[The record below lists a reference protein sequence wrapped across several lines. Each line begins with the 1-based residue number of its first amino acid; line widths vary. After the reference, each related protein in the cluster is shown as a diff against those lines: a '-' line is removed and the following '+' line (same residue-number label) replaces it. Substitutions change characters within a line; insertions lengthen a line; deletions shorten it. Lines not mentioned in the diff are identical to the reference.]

1 MDLELLAGRI
11 KDWGLAQGF
20 DAIGIARAE
29 VGEAEPRLNAWLAK
43 GFPGVMHYMSQ
54 HGTARA
60 RPAELIPGTVTVIVG
75 RMDYLNDEEVDPKAR
90 LDGRTP
96 PPRRYTWIDLPQIP
110 RHFLR
115 CVLTSEDQR
124 FFQHHGFDWRE
135 IELAQL
141 QAERS
146 GKPLRGASTISM
158 QCARSLFLWQGRSLI
173 RKGLEAYYTFWL
185 ELLLPKRRILELYAN
200 VIEMGDGIYGI
211 EAAAQAHFGT
221 SARALNREQ
230 AALLAA
236 ILPNPRQRDP
246 RQPSPAV
253 NARAARILRAEP
265 GLKVPAAF

>member
-1 MDLELLAGRI
+1 MSRKAAPSRANRRWLRWTLALVAALFVI
-11 KDWGLAQGF
+11 P
-20 DAIGIARAE
+20 IAE
-29 VGEAEPRLNAWLAK
+29 VGCVRLANPPLTPLMLLRSAE
-43 GFPGVMHYMSQ
+43 
-54 HGTARA
+54 
-60 RPAELIPGTVTVIVG
+60 
-75 RMDYLNDEEVDPKAR
+75 AR